1 MQDKFNGATIKKTP
15 RELPM
20 TRHDPQ
26 TEIDAFHRLRPAL
39 LQNAAGP
46 WVMIADGDLQVRFL
60 RFSDAARFALAT
72 LPDKPFRISD
82 LDAIE
87 TYMPLLSLE
96 LPE

>member
-1 MQDKFNGATIKKTP
+1 
-15 RELPM
+15 M
-20 TRHDPQ
+20 TRHDHQ

-39 LQNAAGP
+39 LQNAVGP
-46 WVMIADGDLQVRFL
+46 WVVIADGDLQGRFL

-72 LPDKPFRISD
+72 LPDKRFLIRD

-87 TYMPLLSLE
+87 TDMPLLTLE